1 MIKKLLLLLLI
12 FPSANTS
19 AQVIYESIK
28 SSRLGETRE
37 LKIQLP
43 RNYDSNSEKHYP
55 LIIVLDGDYL
65 FEPMAGNVDLYSYWH
80 EIPEAIV
87 VGINQLNSRRDDSLF
102 DEQSFLPYESGANF
116 FEFLGM
122 ELLPHL
128 DGKYRTADFVAIAG
142 HDITANFINYY
153 LFKEKPLF
161 QAYINLSPELAPE
174 MGNRLTDAFKASLS
188 HTWFYLATSSGDV
201 ESLRKQTTALDQQ
214 LQAIDNQYFHYHYDN
229 FDGASH
235 FGLVGEAIPRALQR
249 IFKSFRPISLVEYET
264 ELLTSATSP
273 YEYLEEKY
281 DQIENFY
288 GIRLPVRVNDFLA
301 VGKAL
306 EKRQMWDD
314 LEKLG
319 DLARKEHPNST
330 LGFYYQ
336 ARAYEE
342 FGRPR
347 KAMKT
352 YQSAYGREETAYM
365 TIDFMLEKAEQIKK
379 DFGY

>member
-12 FPSANTS
+12 FTSANTS

-128 DGKYRTADFVAIAG
+128 DGKYRTADFVAI
-142 HDITANFINYY
+142 
-153 LFKEKPLF
+153 
-161 QAYINLSPELAPE
+161 
-174 MGNRLTDAFKASLS
+174 
-188 HTWFYLATSSGDV
+188 
-201 ESLRKQTTALDQQ
+201 
-214 LQAIDNQYFHYHYDN
+214 
-229 FDGASH
+229 
-235 FGLVGEAIPRALQR
+235 
-249 IFKSFRPISLVEYET
+249 
-264 ELLTSATSP
+264 
-273 YEYLEEKY
+273 
-281 DQIENFY
+281 
-288 GIRLPVRVNDFLA
+288 
-301 VGKAL
+301 
-306 EKRQMWDD
+306 
-314 LEKLG
+314 
-319 DLARKEHPNST
+319 
-330 LGFYYQ
+330 
-336 ARAYEE
+336 
-342 FGRPR
+342 
-347 KAMKT
+347 
-352 YQSAYGREETAYM
+352 
-365 TIDFMLEKAEQIKK
+365 
-379 DFGY
+379 